1 MSWPLLSDEFAKC
14 VFVIL
19 PSTSRLKSDF
29 IPSLPNHMSQQ
40 RYFLPDHEEL
50 FDTYTREELRT
61 LLLDGDISK
70 SDIVVDDETGLSH
83 LLGDLLS
90 RPHRNP
96 TEHISEETVRTYR
109 EFSVDSPLPA
119 RVPVERYYEDEGDDF
134 EQVVSQP
141 VPRAE
146 APESAGEYLL
156 HHLRPSWL
164 SYPKS
169 LLGGLLCAA
178 VAIECYRENVDLV
191 YVMIS
196 GSIAAACLANI
207 SLERSTTDYFIT
219 SKRVES
225 ESGMIGRNSK
235 EVRICDIRAIDVRQE
250 GFAGMIGVGTVDF
263 SSAGGSTV
271 EVQFKNIRSPH
282 KIKKIVR
289 ELQG

>member
-1 MSWPLLSDEFAKC
+1 MLLS
-14 VFVIL
+14 
-19 PSTSRLKSDF
+19 
-29 IPSLPNHMSQQ
+29 
-40 RYFLPDHEEL
+40 
-50 FDTYTREELRT
+50 
-61 LLLDGDISK
+61 GDISR

-96 TEHISEETVRTYR
+96 TEHVSEETVRTYR

-119 RVPVERYYEDEGDDF
+119 RVPVEDYYDDDDDDDY
-134 EQVVSQP
+134 EEVA
-141 VPRAE
+141 PRPAPRTE
-146 APESAGEYLL
+146 ASTSAAEYLL
-156 HHLRPSWL
+156 HHLHPSWL
-164 SYPKS
+164 SYPK
-169 LLGGLLCAA
+169 LLLTGVICAA
-178 VAIECYRENVDLV
+178 IAIECYRDQLGLV

-207 SLERSTTDYFIT
+207 SLDRSTTDYYIT
-219 SKRVES
+219 TKRVES
-225 ESGMIGRNSK
+225 ETGMVGRNSK

-250 GFAGMIGVGTVDF
+250 GFTGMIGIGTVDF
-263 SSAGGSTV
+263 SSAGGTSV